1 MLFFFLSLSCEY
13 IQTNGLKGEA
23 LRQKLK
29 KEYYAHTVFSYNT
42 ARVYMYNDV
51 DCTDGQMFLMYSG
64 TTYPWKCGR
73 TEKPS
78 ATDINCE
85 HSVPQS
91 FFDKK
96 TPMVSD
102 IHHLYPSASKIN
114 SARSDYP
121 FEEVDYSECMKFCR
135 DLECSKTRPS
145 NPDDYSCL
153 TYSSSFMPRVEDRGQ
168 IARGILYFFTMYDN
182 YRLSDVGKLNTFLK
196 WNREHPPTQQEITRN
211 DRINQT
217 QGNRN
222 PYVDDYTLADQAW
235 A

>member
-1 MLFFFLSLSCEY
+1 MMFAFFLC
-13 IQTNGLKGEA
+13 IINKHIPTNGLKGES

-29 KEYYAHTVFSYNT
+29 REYSAHTAFSYKT
-42 ARVYMYNDV
+42 ARVYMYNDI

-73 TEKPS
+73 TTLPS
-78 ATDINCE
+78 GSVNCE

-91 FFDKK
+91 FFNKEK
-96 TPMVSD
+96 PMVSD

-114 SARSDYP
+114 NARSNYP
-121 FEEVDYSECMKFCR
+121 FVEVDYSECKKFCR
-135 DLECSKTRPS
+135 DMDCTTSMPS
-145 NPDDYSCL
+145 NPDEYSCL
-153 TYSSSFMPRVEDRGQ
+153 VNGNKFMPRLEDRGEL
-168 IARGILYFFTMYDN
+168 ARGILYFYTMYDS
-182 YRLSDVGKLNTFLK
+182 YDMSRVGDLQTFLK
-196 WNREHPPTQQEITRN
+196 WNREHPPTQREITRN